1 MTIDQPKN
9 KTFAVKNGKAELT
22 WHPGFAPK
30 WTRRYSTAQRFVDS
44 EILRLSE
51 PFTPLLTGTLIKSGI
66 LGTDIGSGIVQWIAP
81 YSKSQYYKGRS
92 PGTSNFGPLRGRFW
106 FERMK
111 EVHGDKIIRS
121 AKRIVGRG

>member
-1 MTIDQPKN
+1 MIDQPKN
-9 KTFAVKNGKAELT
+9 KTFAMKNGKASLT

-30 WTRRYSTAQRFVDS
+30 WTRRYSATQRFVDS

-81 YSKSQYYKGRS
+81 YSKSQYYRGRS

-106 FERMK
+106 FERGK
-111 EVHGDKIIRS
+111 EVWGDKLIRD
-121 AKRIVGRG
+121 AKKIVGRG